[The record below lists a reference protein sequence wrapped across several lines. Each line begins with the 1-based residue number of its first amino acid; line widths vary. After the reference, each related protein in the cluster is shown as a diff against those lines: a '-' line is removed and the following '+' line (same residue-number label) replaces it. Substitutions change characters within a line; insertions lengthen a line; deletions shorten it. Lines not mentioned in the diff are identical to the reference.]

1 MTLHTLVCLLQLN
14 ASLNF
19 VFVWSGKVNLG
30 IYLVMDL
37 TCQLIVVNIVRTQGC
52 NEMMNRYTIE
62 ISRDLSGGLK
72 LSFRPKPSQ

>member
-52 NEMMNRYTIE
+52 NEMMNRYTIGM
-62 ISRDLSGGLK
+62 SRDLAGGLK
-72 LSFRPKPSQ
+72 LSFIPKPSQ